1 MYKLYQK
8 NQIKNPNL
16 NPKVATFVACAW
28 FAGVACQ
35 PTGEPT
41 NTDLSHAP
49 TPNPTSEPSS
59 GPESSPSSGPADAH
73 AHHDMDGMK
82 ADAPLSGRSVF
93 QLEGAWSDQEG
104 QGFTLSQLRGKPT
117 VVVMFYGTCLHVCP
131 ILVRDAQRVEEALT
145 PDERAKLQ
153 VLLVTVDPARDSA
166 EQLKMYAADKKLD
179 LARWHLLRG
188 DEGQTRELAAV
199 LGVKYRLH
207 PNGDIS
213 HSNLVTLLNA
223 EGEVVHQTEGLRQPV
238 EPMVGVFRG
247 LRAP

>member
-1 MYKLYQK
+1 M
-8 NQIKNPNL
+8 
-16 NPKVATFVACAW
+16 
-28 FAGVACQ
+28 G
-35 PTGEPT
+35 
-41 NTDLSHAP
+41 
-49 TPNPTSEPSS
+49 
-59 GPESSPSSGPADAH
+59 
-73 AHHDMDGMK
+73 GMK

-166 EQLKMYAADKKLD
+166 EQLKKYAAEKKLD

-238 EPMVGVFRG
+238 EPMVGEFRG
-247 LRAP
+247 LKAP